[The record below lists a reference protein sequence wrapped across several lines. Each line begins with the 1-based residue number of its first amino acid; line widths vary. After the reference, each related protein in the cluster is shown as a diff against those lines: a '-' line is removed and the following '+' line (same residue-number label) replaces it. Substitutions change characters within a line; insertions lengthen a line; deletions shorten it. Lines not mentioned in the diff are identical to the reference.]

1 MSLETPYELDWGLD
15 QLETVQTHWSVS
27 DMASSKVR
35 MQIIILFEKIVM
47 GGSLRGQ
54 TKQTFQFPDFI
65 VQMHKNKCH
74 LFEIYIINKSYILFT
89 KKHLI

>member
-47 GGSLRGQ
+47 G
-54 TKQTFQFPDFI
+54 
-65 VQMHKNKCH
+65 
-74 LFEIYIINKSYILFT
+74 
-89 KKHLI
+89 